1 MSTQKKIF
9 LFLGFI
15 TTGLIITLTA
25 CSVLG
30 LPTSVNQSDSSVDW
44 VLVTPDPNAQPTKTP
59 FIPSARTPIPT
70 VEPSPTPTQD
80 PYVEF
85 VPAQDQIIFLILG
98 SDYRPMAGFRTDIIM
113 LVGVNPKT
121 NQVSVVSFPRD
132 LCIYIP
138 GTYSGYD
145 LESCDR
151 INTAMQHGFPTT
163 ANMFETNFGVRP
175 DYYAMSNFQG
185 FVALVDSLGGIE
197 VNVGQ
202 YFSDVCH
209 LPQAVNGYCSFSP
222 GTTLMNG
229 DTALW
234 YVRSRY
240 STSDYD
246 RERRSQEVIA
256 AIFTRMVSLD
266 MIAKIPAM
274 FEIYKQYVETN
285 IPLDVV
291 LSLARVAASINLE
304 EDVYREALAPPVVI
318 DRMKSNGA
326 QVSLPNQSLI
336 APIIQRAFFSD

>member
-1 MSTQKKIF
+1 
-9 LFLGFI
+9 
-15 TTGLIITLTA
+15 
-25 CSVLG
+25 VLG
-30 LPTSVNQSDSSVDW
+30 LPISVNQSDSSVGW

-121 NQVSVVSFPRD
+121 NQVSILSFPRD

-151 INTAMQHGFPTT
+151 INTAMQHGFPAT
-163 ANMFETNFGVRP
+163 ANMFQTNFGVRP
-175 DYYAMSNFQG
+175 DYYAMANFDG
-185 FVALVDSLGGIE
+185 FKALVDSLGGIE
-197 VNVGQ
+197 VNVGR
-202 YFSDVCH
+202 YFSDTCH
-209 LPQAVNGYCSFSP
+209 LPQAINGYCSFSP
-222 GTTLMNG
+222 GPTLMNG
-229 DTALW
+229 ETALW

-256 AIFTRMVSLD
+256 AIFSRMVSLD

-291 LSLARVAASINLE
+291 LSLARVAASIDLQA
-304 EDVYREALAPPVVI
+304 DVYREMLAPPLVL
-318 DRMKSNGA
+318 DRMKSSGA
-326 QVSLPNQSLI
+326 QVSLPNHDLI
-336 APIIQRAFFSD
+336 SPIIQRAFFSD

>member
-1 MSTQKKIF
+1 MSTPKKFF
-9 LFLGFI
+9 LLLGFI
-15 TTGLIITLTA
+15 TIGLITTLSA

-30 LPTSVNQSDSSVDW
+30 MPISVNQSDQSVGW
-44 VLVTPDPNAQPTKTP
+44 VLVTPDPNALPTKTP

-70 VEPSPTPTQD
+70 LEPSPTPTQD
-80 PYVEF
+80 PYVDL

-121 NQVSVVSFPRD
+121 NKVSVVSFPRD

-163 ANMFETNFGVRP
+163 ANTFETNFGVRP
-175 DYYAMSNFQG
+175 QYYAMANFNG
-185 FVALVDSLGGIE
+185 FTALVDSLGGVE
-197 VNVGQ
+197 VNVGR
-202 YFSDVCH
+202 YFSDRCH
-209 LPQAVNGYCSFSP
+209 LPQAVDGYCSFSP
-222 GTTLMNG
+222 GPTLMNG
-229 DTALW
+229 ETALW
-234 YVRSRY
+234 YVRARY

-246 RERRSQEVIA
+246 RERRSQEVMA
-256 AIFTRMVSLD
+256 AIFSRMLKLD
-266 MIAKIPAM
+266 ILTKIPAM
-274 FEIYKQYVETN
+274 YDVYKQYVETN

-291 LSLARVAASINLE
+291 LSMARVAISINLQ
-304 EDVYREALAPPVVI
+304 EDVYREMLVPPMVI
-318 DRMKSNGA
+318 DRVKSNGA
-326 QVSLPNQSLI
+326 QVSLPNQALI

>member
-1 MSTQKKIF
+1 MPISINQPDQ
-9 LFLGFI
+9 
-15 TTGLIITLTA
+15 
-25 CSVLG
+25 SVG
-30 LPTSVNQSDSSVDW
+30 W
-44 VLVTPDPNAQPTKTP
+44 VLVTPDPNALPTKTP

-70 VEPSPTPTQD
+70 LEPSPTPTQD

-163 ANMFETNFGVRP
+163 ANTFETNFGVRP

-197 VNVGQ
+197 VNVGR

-256 AIFTRMVSLD
+256 AIFSRMVNLD
-266 MIAKIPAM
+266 MITKIPAM
-274 FEIYKQYVETN
+274 FDIYKQYVETN

-291 LSLARVAASINLE
+291 LSLARVAASINLQ
-304 EDVYREALAPPVVI
+304 EDVYREALAPPAVI
-318 DRMKSNGA
+318 DRVKSNGA
-326 QVSLPNQSLI
+326 QVSLPNQALI